1 MTEIHLLFMQS
12 TLRIFTIANNFL
24 QRGEQM
30 IYLLRPHL
38 LSLFKKLLSK
48 FVEPRIIAAAV
59 GKDIHLVD
67 LNLIS

>member
-1 MTEIHLLFMQS
+1 
-12 TLRIFTIANNFL
+12 
-24 QRGEQM
+24 M

-59 GKDIHLVD
+59 GKNIHLVD
-67 LNLIS
+67 FKSNQLENEKLVIGFTTR